1 MVLIMK
7 KVICF
12 QLALAFFIIPIVSQA
27 GINDT
32 YDFSWLD
39 PDKEVYVLQNRK
51 FRKVNRAYMY
61 IGGGKTTSGAFVDSN
76 PIQLRGGFFL
86 KEDLGFEVIYSKN
99 LTGEESDAAKAVRN
113 IGGGAGSRPFRRIV
127 DNYYGGYLMWSPF
140 YAKINTFNKILYFDW
155 LLGVGAGKLVE
166 NNNKEEVAQKNNP
179 QIQTVDHTAIM
190 WETGFKLYITK
201 MFDIRT
207 DVTALHYKAEMVS
220 GTETWYSN
228 YDLTVSLGINF

>member
-12 QLALAFFIIPIVSQA
+12 QLAIVFFIIPIVSQA

-76 PIQLRGGFFL
+76 PIQFRGGFFL

-99 LTGEESDAAKAVRN
+99 LTGEESDAAEAVRN

-155 LLGVGAGKLVE
+155 LLGVGAGKLKE
-166 NNNKEEVAQKNNP
+166 TNNKEEV
-179 QIQTVDHTAIM
+179 IQGIDADSETEDHFAIM
-190 WETGFKLYITK
+190 WETGFKFYMTK

-207 DVTALHYKAEMVS
+207 DITALHYKAEMVS
-220 GTETWYSN
+220 GTETLYSN